1 MNIQQNFKVGDK
13 VFYPTYG
20 IGIVKDTDN
29 GSGIF
34 PILASF
40 EFDNTTTFTTFT
52 RDGRDSDRAQF
63 VSLFK
68 GIPVYNAKTG
78 ELEKVIPFEE
88 EESKVF
94 DRENFIKAMNA
105 FLSGQTISRKTDK
118 GINFSI
124 KMYTGIHNK
133 QHTWFT
139 ISSKQDELQQKLLLS
154 DFLQDDWIIE
164 K

>member
-13 VFYPTYG
+13 VFYAPYG
-20 IGIVKDTDN
+20 IGIIKNTNHRSGAYPLLAMFKDSN
-29 GSGIF
+29 V
-34 PILASF
+34 ASF
-40 EFDNTTTFTTFT
+40 TK
-52 RDGRDSDRAQF
+52 DGRHHEGTKF

-78 ELEKVIPFEE
+78 ELEKVISFEE

-154 DFLQDDWIIE
+154 DLLKDDWVIE

>member
-13 VFYPTYG
+13 VFYSPYG

-40 EFDNTTTFTTFT
+40 ESDNTATFT

-68 GIPVYNAKTG
+68 GIPVYNEKTG
-78 ELEKVIPFEE
+78 ELEKVISFEE
-88 EESKVF
+88 EEGKVF

-133 QHTWFT
+133 QYTWFT

-154 DFLQDDWIIE
+154 ELLKDDWVIE